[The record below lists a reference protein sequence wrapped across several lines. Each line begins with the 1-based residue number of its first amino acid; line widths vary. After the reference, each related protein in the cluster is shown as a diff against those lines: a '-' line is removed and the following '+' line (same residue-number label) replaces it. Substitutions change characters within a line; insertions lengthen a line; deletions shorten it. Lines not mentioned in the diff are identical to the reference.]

1 MHGANRKISLVFMS
15 IVTGLLSIFGIPRY
29 RGTFC
34 EKTGHAEDKCFVKN
48 RSELRNQRNV
58 NLCAPKVVTNVDVVP
73 AVVLKNGRTY

>member
-1 MHGANRKISLVFMS
+1 MS

-34 EKTGHAEDKCFVKN
+34 EETGHAEDKCFVKN

-73 AVVLKNGRTY
+73 AVVQIKTDVLIESGAQRNH